1 MGGWHFVEPRLRAMG
16 YPFEYVGRDA
26 SASPATGSHHVH
38 EVEQHE
44 LVEAAFGTDVPHL
57 VALGR
62 NGANG
67 RAQQVTREPKAS
79 AG

>member
-1 MGGWHFVEPRLRAMG
+1 MPA
-16 YPFEYVGRDA
+16 VGRDA
-26 SASPATGSHHVH
+26 SASPATGSHHAH

-44 LVEAAFGTDVPHL
+44 LVEAAFAYDVPHL
-57 VALGR
+57 VALSKAAVNAR

-67 RAQQVTREPKAS
+67 SHATKEAAKKTDAS